1 MASESNLGYS
11 NAPGT
16 ENLFIVPLPV
26 DGRTSSRLLT
36 FENVPLSLAVP
47 HMIGCTSVIVVSQ
60 KGAWA
65 SHFWDA
71 PAFRPEE
78 AFDNNTKPIGWYT
91 PGYDPNR
98 TVVPDFPYKQQRTFF
113 RENVLDRLHTRYN
126 PVTEEHESGLDILRQ
141 GSGLFNDS
149 SEYRVF
155 LFGPYPTIVDE
166 NDPNFNNESP
176 DLPANWDHP
185 GGPTPRADENQTAF
199 NDQIRAELRTIFNNR
214 TLEIHTVLYAPDE
227 VQDDPE
233 DSAFDNPRG
242 RALTQYKPGIS
253 GNIDSTARWRIWFER
268 EQTSHDHAYWTPLRY
283 PAQRCL
289 P

>member
-98 TVVPDFPYKQQRTFF
+98 TVMPDFPYKQQRTFF
-113 RENVLDRLHTRYN
+113 RENVLDRLHTRYS
-126 PVTEEHESGLDILRQ
+126 PVTEEHESGLDVLRQ

-155 LFGPYPTIVDE
+155 LFGPYPTIVD
-166 NDPNFNNESP
+166 
-176 DLPANWDHP
+176 
-185 GGPTPRADENQTAF
+185 
-199 NDQIRAELRTIFNNR
+199 
-214 TLEIHTVLYAPDE
+214 
-227 VQDDPE
+227 
-233 DSAFDNPRG
+233 
-242 RALTQYKPGIS
+242 
-253 GNIDSTARWRIWFER
+253 
-268 EQTSHDHAYWTPLRY
+268 
-283 PAQRCL
+283 
-289 P
+289 